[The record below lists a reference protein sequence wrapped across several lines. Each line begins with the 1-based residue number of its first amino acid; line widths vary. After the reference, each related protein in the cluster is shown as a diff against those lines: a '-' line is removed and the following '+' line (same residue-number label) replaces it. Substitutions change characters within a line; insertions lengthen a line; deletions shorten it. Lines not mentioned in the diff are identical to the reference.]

1 MNFLFLL
8 LSCPDLDR
16 TGSLYSDLALA
27 CSRGGHYVTIVTR
40 AAEGQD
46 TGMYKEA
53 GITLLRVKTPRH
65 EGVKSFWRK
74 GFALVMMPFLY
85 KRAYKHYL
93 KDSPVD
99 VIFMPTPPVTFIN
112 CVTYI
117 KKRTRARFYLILRD
131 IHPQCFHRKGIHLN
145 PLADRYLSWNAQRA
159 YAEADYI
166 GCMSPQ
172 NMSYLQSIAPDIEPG
187 KIVLLPNWLH
197 TNEYV
202 GPDPAVR
209 IKYGLSGKVVA
220 VFGGTIGLAQGV
232 ENLIRL
238 AKHYRD
244 NPNVVFLI
252 VGNGIRKDRLVKMA
266 DEYRLSNMRF
276 LDSMPRDEYESL
288 LRTADIG
295 LVSLDTNYRVP
306 TCPSKVIEYMAMKVP
321 VIAMIN
327 RNNDFGSFYID
338 RSKIGF
344 WSDDMD
350 SEKVYQSFDRLLDNP
365 DLRRTCGEQG
375 YVFYRDH
382 FTAEEIY
389 RQLMQQLNSN
399 GE

>member
-8 LSCPDLDR
+8 LSCPNLDQ

-27 CSRGGHYVTIVTR
+27 CSKEGHCVTIVTR
-40 AAEGQD
+40 AAEGQN
-46 TGMYKEA
+46 TGIYKEA

-65 EGVKSFWRK
+65 EGVKSFWQK
-74 GFALVMMPFLY
+74 GLALVMTPFLY
-85 KRAYKHYL
+85 KRAYKRYL
-93 KDSPVD
+93 KNLPVD

-117 KKRTRARFYLILRD
+117 RNRTNARFYLILRD
-131 IHPQCFHRKGIHLN
+131 IHPQCFRRKGVHLN
-145 PLADRYLSWNAQRA
+145 PLADRYLSWKAQKA

-172 NMSYLQSIAPDIEPG
+172 NMSYLQMIAPNINPS
-187 KIVLLPNWLH
+187 KIVLLPNWLR
-197 TNEYV
+197 TVEYV
-202 GPDPAVR
+202 KPDQTVR
-209 IKYGLSGKVVA
+209 MKYGLSDKIVA
-220 VFGGTIGLAQGV
+220 IFGGTIGLAQGI

-238 AKHYRD
+238 AQHCRD
-244 NPNVVFLI
+244 NHRVIFLI
-252 VGNGIRKDRLVKMA
+252 IGNGIRKDQLIKMA
-266 DEYRLSNMRF
+266 DECRLTNMRF
-276 LDSMPRDEYESL
+276 LNSMPREEYECL

-295 LVSLDTNYRVP
+295 LVSLDNNYRVP

-338 RSKIGF
+338 RSRIGF
-344 WSDDMD
+344 WSDDTDFEKAYRYFD
-350 SEKVYQSFDRLLDNP
+350 SLLINS
-365 DLRRTCGEQG
+365 DLRRACGEQG
-375 YVFYRDH
+375 YAFYRSH
-382 FTAEEIY
+382 FTADEIY
-389 RQLMQQLNSN
+389 RQLMQQLSTN